1 MAAHMRRRLRRGAT
15 TTAVAAAAVAALA
28 ASQAPAATLADG
40 SVGSGDPQAAGEDT
54 ANGGTDGAA
63 TGNSPYYTDLPP
75 LVSPDKST
83 ASNVLPAAGSSEAG
97 IPASVLAA
105 YKQAERTV
113 ATTDPS
119 CRLPWQLLAA
129 IGKVES
135 GQARGGRVDANGTAS
150 PRILG
155 PALNGQGFALIK
167 DTDGGAYD
175 GDAVHDRAVGPMQ
188 FIPSTWASWG
198 QDANGDGRKDP
209 NNIYD
214 AALAAGRYLCANDR
228 DLALSADL
236 DRAVLS
242 YNRSTEYLRT
252 VRSWFSY
259 YQRGTHE
266 IPDGTGALPS
276 SPSTPSPSPRPGTGS
291 GTGSTPSPK
300 PSPAEPGGTP
310 SPAPSKP
317 GGKPS
322 PDPSKP
328 GGGGSTDPT
337 PKPPTPKPPTPKPTP
352 PSETLGSLENAGTG
366 PLRAT
371 AGQEFDERVSVLA
384 RNAAGAPLAKVPV
397 TFTVTGDTGTL
408 FAEGKKTVTVWT
420 GTDGTATAPK
430 LRAGE
435 KAGEFTVTA
444 VAGTGRARTLTY
456 AARVTARQADAI
468 ARTDEKALTAA
479 PGEKFADAVT
489 VKATYQDAAAAGVA
503 VTATMVKDRLG
514 AVENDKGPHFE
525 EDADGKPVR
534 TLTTLT
540 TDADGQL
547 RLPEIFADDHEG
559 TYLLR
564 LTTEGGASVVIELT
578 VEAPEEPAPGEPTEP
593 GETTEPTEPGETPT
607 PGETPSAEPTQTP
620 AATKP

>member
-1 MAAHMRRRLRRGAT
+1 MAAHMRRRLRKGAT

-40 SVGSGDPQAAGEDT
+40 SAGSGDPKAAGEDT
-54 ANGGTDGAA
+54 ASGETDGAA

-75 LVSPDKST
+75 LVTPDKPGSS
-83 ASNVLPAAGSSEAG
+83 SNLPAAGSAEAG

-228 DLALSADL
+228 DLALAADL
-236 DRAVLS
+236 DQAVLS

-252 VRSWFSY
+252 VRSWYSY

-266 IPDGTGALPS
+266 IPDGTGTLPS
-276 SPSTPSPSPRPGTGS
+276 TPSTPTPSPSPGTGS
-291 GTGSTPSPK
+291 GPSATPSPK
-300 PSPAEPGGTP
+300 PSPD
-310 SPAPSKP
+310 KP

-322 PDPSKP
+322 PGPSKP
-328 GGGGSTDPT
+328 GGGGSTS
-337 PKPPTPKPPTPKPTP
+337 PTPKPPTPKPTP
-352 PSETLGSLENAGTG
+352 PSATFGSLENAGTG

-384 RNAAGAPLAKVPV
+384 RNAVGAPLAKVPV
-397 TFTVTGDTGTL
+397 TFTVTGGTGTL
-408 FAEGKKTVTVWT
+408 FAGGKKTVTVRT
-420 GTDGTATAPK
+420 GADGTATAPK

-444 VAGTGRARTLTY
+444 VAGTGRPRTLTY
-456 AARVTARQADAI
+456 AATVTARQADAI
-468 ARTDEKALTAA
+468 ARTDEKALVAA

-489 VKATYQDAAAAGVA
+489 VKATYKDAAAAGVA

-514 AVENDKGPHFE
+514 VIDNDKGPYFK
-525 EDADGKPVR
+525 DADGKPVR

-547 RLPEIFADDHEG
+547 RLPEIFADDNEG

-578 VEAPEEPAPGEPTEP
+578 VKAPEETTPEEPAPDATE
-593 GETTEPTEPGETPT
+593 
-607 PGETPSAEPTQTP
+607 TP

>member
-1 MAAHMRRRLRRGAT
+1 MAAHIRRRLRKGAT

-40 SVGSGDPQAAGEDT
+40 PAGGGDPKAAGEDT
-54 ANGGTDGAA
+54 ASAEDDGAA

-75 LVSPDKST
+75 LVTPDKPG
-83 ASNVLPAAGSSEAG
+83 ASSNLPVTGSAEAG
-97 IPASVLAA
+97 IPASILAA
-105 YKQAERTV
+105 YKQAEQTV
-113 ATTDPS
+113 ATTDPT

-135 GQARGGRVDANGTAS
+135 GQARGGRVDTNGTTTS
-150 PRILG
+150 PILG

-175 GDAVHDRAVGPMQ
+175 SDAVHDRAVGPMQ

-228 DLALSADL
+228 DLAIAADL
-236 DRAVLS
+236 DKAVLS

-266 IPDGTGALPS
+266 IPDGTGRLPTA
-276 SPSTPSPSPRPGTGS
+276 PSTPSPSPNP
-291 GTGSTPSPK
+291 
-300 PSPAEPGGTP
+300 GTP
-310 SPAPSKP
+310 SPGTTPGPKPSPSKP
-317 GGKPS
+317 GGKPT
-322 PDPSKP
+322 PGPSKP
-328 GGGGSTDPT
+328 GDGSTSPK
-337 PKPPTPKPPTPKPTP
+337 PKPPTSKPTP
-352 PSETLGSLENAGTG
+352 AETFGSLENAGTG

-371 AGQEFDERVSVLA
+371 AGQAFDERVAVLA
-384 RNAAGAPLAKVPV
+384 RNALGAPLGKVSV
-397 TFTVTGDTGTL
+397 TFTVTGNTGTL
-408 FAEGKKTVTVWT
+408 FAGGKKTVTVRT
-420 GTDGTATAPK
+420 GADGTATAPE

-444 VAGTGRARTLTY
+444 VAGTGRPRTLTY
-456 AARVTARQADAI
+456 AATVTARQADTI
-468 ARTDEKALTAA
+468 VRTDEKALVAA

-489 VKATYQDAAAAGVA
+489 VKATYKDAAAAGVA
-503 VTATMVKDRLG
+503 VTATMVKDPLG
-514 AVENDKGPHFE
+514 LFDNDKGPYFK
-525 EDADGKPVR
+525 DAAGKPVR

-540 TDADGQL
+540 TDAEGML
-547 RLPEIFADDHEG
+547 RLPEIFADGTEG

-564 LTTEGGASVVIELT
+564 LTTESGASVVIELT
-578 VEAPEEPAPGEPTEP
+578 IQAPEETAPEGTTPE
-593 GETTEPTEPGETPT
+593 ETAPKETETP
-607 PGETPSAEPTQTP
+607 EA
-620 AATKP
+620 

>member
-1 MAAHMRRRLRRGAT
+1 MAAHIRRRLRKGAT

-28 ASQAPAATLADG
+28 ASQAPAVTLADAG
-40 SVGSGDPQAAGEDT
+40 GGDPKAAGEDT
-54 ANGGTDGAA
+54 ASAEDDGAA

-75 LVSPDKST
+75 LVTPDK
-83 ASNVLPAAGSSEAG
+83 PGSSSNLPVTGSAEAG
-97 IPASVLAA
+97 IPASILAA
-105 YKQAERTV
+105 YKQAEQTV
-113 ATTDPS
+113 ATTDPA

-135 GQARGGRVDANGTAS
+135 GQARGGRVDANGTTTS
-150 PRILG
+150 PILG

-175 GDAVHDRAVGPMQ
+175 SDAVHDRAVGPMQ

-228 DLALSADL
+228 DLAIAADL
-236 DRAVLS
+236 DKAVLS

-266 IPDGTGALPS
+266 IPDGTGRLPS
-276 SPSTPSPSPRPGTGS
+276 APSTPTPSPNPGTPS
-291 GTGSTPSPK
+291 PTPTPK
-300 PSPAEPGGTP
+300 PSPD
-310 SPAPSKP
+310 KP
-317 GGKPS
+317 GGKPT
-322 PDPSKP
+322 PGPSKP
-328 GGGGSTDPT
+328 GDGSTSPK
-337 PKPPTPKPPTPKPTP
+337 PKPPTSKPTP
-352 PSETLGSLENAGTG
+352 AETFGSLENAGTG

-371 AGQEFDERVSVLA
+371 AGQAFDERVTVLA
-384 RNAAGAPLAKVPV
+384 RNALGAPLGKVSV

-408 FAEGKKTVTVWT
+408 FAGGRKTVTLRT
-420 GTDGTATAPK
+420 GADGTVTAPE

-444 VAGTGRARTLTY
+444 VAGTGRPRTLTY
-456 AARVTARQADAI
+456 AATVTARQADAI
-468 ARTDEKALTAA
+468 ARTDEKALVAA

-489 VKATYQDAAAAGVA
+489 VKATYKDAAAAGVA
-503 VTATMVKDRLG
+503 VTATMVKDPLG
-514 AVENDKGPHFE
+514 LFDNDKGPYFK
-525 EDADGKPVR
+525 DAAGKPVR

-540 TDADGQL
+540 TDADGML
-547 RLPEIFADDHEG
+547 RLPEIFADGTEG
-559 TYLLR
+559 TFKLR

-578 VEAPEEPAPGEPTEP
+578 IQAPEETAPEGTTPE
-593 GETTEPTEPGETPT
+593 ETAPKETETP
-607 PGETPSAEPTQTP
+607 EA
-620 AATKP
+620 

>member
-1 MAAHMRRRLRRGAT
+1 MAAHIRRRLRKGAT

-40 SVGSGDPQAAGEDT
+40 PAGGGDPKAAGEDT
-54 ANGGTDGAA
+54 ASAADDGAA

-75 LVSPDKST
+75 LVTPDK
-83 ASNVLPAAGSSEAG
+83 PGSSSNLPVTGSAEAG
-97 IPASVLAA
+97 IPASILAA
-105 YKQAERTV
+105 YKQAEQTV

-135 GQARGGRVDANGTAS
+135 GQARGGRVDTNGTTIS
-150 PRILG
+150 PILG

-175 GDAVHDRAVGPMQ
+175 SDAVHDRAVGPMQ

-228 DLALSADL
+228 DLAIAADL
-236 DRAVLS
+236 DKAVLS
-242 YNRSTEYLRT
+242 YNRSNEYLRT

-266 IPDGTGALPS
+266 IPDGTGRLPTA
-276 SPSTPSPSPRPGTGS
+276 PSTPTPSPNPGTPSPGA
-291 GTGSTPSPK
+291 TPSPK
-300 PSPAEPGGTP
+300 PSPT
-310 SPAPSKP
+310 KP
-317 GGKPS
+317 GGKPT
-322 PDPSKP
+322 PGPSKP
-328 GGGGSTDPT
+328 GDGSTSPK
-337 PKPPTPKPPTPKPTP
+337 PKPPTSKPTP
-352 PSETLGSLENAGTG
+352 AETFGSLENAGTG

-371 AGQEFDERVSVLA
+371 AGQTFDERVAVLA
-384 RNAAGAPLAKVPV
+384 RNALGAPLGKVSV
-397 TFTVTGDTGTL
+397 TFTVTGNTGTL
-408 FAEGKKTVTVWT
+408 FAGGKKTVTVRT
-420 GTDGTATAPK
+420 GADGTATAPELK
-430 LRAGE
+430 AGE

-444 VAGTGRARTLTY
+444 VAGTGRPRTLTY
-456 AARVTARQADAI
+456 AATVTARQADTI
-468 ARTDEKALTAA
+468 ARTDEKALVAA

-489 VKATYQDAAAAGVA
+489 VKATYKDAAAAGVA
-503 VTATMVKDRLG
+503 VTATMVKDPLG
-514 AVENDKGPHFE
+514 LFDNDKGPYFK
-525 EDADGKPVR
+525 DAVGKPAR

-540 TDADGQL
+540 TDAEGVL
-547 RLPEIFADDHEG
+547 RLPEIFADGTEG

-578 VEAPEEPAPGEPTEP
+578 IQAPEETAPEGTTPA
-593 GETTEPTEPGETPT
+593 ETAPKKTETP
-607 PGETPSAEPTQTP
+607 EA
-620 AATKP
+620 

>member
-1 MAAHMRRRLRRGAT
+1 MAAHIRRRLRKGAT

-40 SVGSGDPQAAGEDT
+40 PAGGGDPKAAGEDT
-54 ANGGTDGAA
+54 ASTEDDGAA

-75 LVSPDKST
+75 LVTPDK
-83 ASNVLPAAGSSEAG
+83 PGSSSNLPVTGSAEAG
-97 IPASVLAA
+97 IPASILAA
-105 YKQAERTV
+105 YKQAEQTV
-113 ATTDPS
+113 ATTDPA

-135 GQARGGRVDANGTAS
+135 GQARGGRVDTNGTTTS
-150 PRILG
+150 PILG

-175 GDAVHDRAVGPMQ
+175 SDAVHDRAVGPMQ

-228 DLALSADL
+228 DLAIAADL
-236 DRAVLS
+236 DKAVLS

-266 IPDGTGALPS
+266 IPDGTGRLPTA
-276 SPSTPSPSPRPGTGS
+276 PSTPSPSP
-291 GTGSTPSPK
+291 TP
-300 PSPAEPGGTP
+300 GTP
-310 SPAPSKP
+310 SPGTTPAPKPFPSPPGGKPTPGPSKP
-317 GGKPS
+317 G
-322 PDPSKP
+322 D
-328 GGGGSTDPT
+328 GSTSPK
-337 PKPPTPKPPTPKPTP
+337 PKPPTSKPTP
-352 PSETLGSLENAGTG
+352 AETFGSLENAGTG

-371 AGQEFDERVSVLA
+371 AGQAFDERVAVLA
-384 RNAAGAPLAKVPV
+384 RNALGAPLGKVSV
-397 TFTVTGDTGTL
+397 TFTVTGNTGTL
-408 FAEGKKTVTVWT
+408 FAGGKKTVTVRT
-420 GTDGTATAPK
+420 GADGTAIAPE

-444 VAGTGRARTLTY
+444 VAGTGRPRTLTY
-456 AARVTARQADAI
+456 AATVTARQADTI
-468 ARTDEKALTAA
+468 ARTDEKALVAA
-479 PGEKFADAVT
+479 PGGKFADAVT
-489 VKATYQDAAAAGVA
+489 VKATYKDAAAAGVA
-503 VTATMVKDRLG
+503 VTATMVKDPLG
-514 AVENDKGPHFE
+514 LFDNDKGPYFK
-525 EDADGKPVR
+525 DAAGKPVR

-540 TDADGQL
+540 TDAEGKL
-547 RLPEIFADDHEG
+547 RLPEIFADGTEG

-578 VEAPEEPAPGEPTEP
+578 VQAPEETAPEGTTPE
-593 GETTEPTEPGETPT
+593 ETAPKETETP
-607 PGETPSAEPTQTP
+607 EA
-620 AATKP
+620 

>member
-1 MAAHMRRRLRRGAT
+1 MAAHIRRRLRKGAT

-40 SVGSGDPQAAGEDT
+40 SAGSGDPKAAGEDT
-54 ANGGTDGAA
+54 ASGETDGAA

-75 LVSPDKST
+75 LVTPDKPGSS
-83 ASNVLPAAGSSEAG
+83 SNLPAAGSAEAG

-228 DLALSADL
+228 DLALAADL
-236 DRAVLS
+236 DQAVLS

-252 VRSWFSY
+252 VRSWYSY

-266 IPDGTGALPS
+266 IPDGTGTLPS
-276 SPSTPSPSPRPGTGS
+276 IPSTPSPSPSPGTGS
-291 GTGSTPSPK
+291 GPSAAPSPK
-300 PSPAEPGGTP
+300 PSPD
-310 SPAPSKP
+310 KP

-322 PDPSKP
+322 PGPSKP
-328 GGGGSTDPT
+328 GGGGSTS
-337 PKPPTPKPPTPKPTP
+337 PTPKPPTPKPTP
-352 PSETLGSLENAGTG
+352 PSATFGSLENAGTG

-384 RNAAGAPLAKVPV
+384 RNAVGAPLAKVPV
-397 TFTVTGDTGTL
+397 TFTVTGGTGTL
-408 FAEGKKTVTVWT
+408 FAGGKKTVTVRT
-420 GTDGTATAPK
+420 GADGTATAPK
-430 LRAGE
+430 LQAGE

-444 VAGTGRARTLTY
+444 VAGTGRPRTLTY
-456 AARVTARQADAI
+456 AATVTARQADAI
-468 ARTDEKALTAA
+468 ARTDEKALVAA

-489 VKATYQDAAAAGVA
+489 VKATYKDASAAGVA

-514 AVENDKGPHFE
+514 VIDNDKGPYFK
-525 EDADGKPVR
+525 DADGKPVR

-540 TDADGQL
+540 TDAGGQL
-547 RLPEIFADDHEG
+547 RLPEIFADDNEG

-578 VEAPEEPAPGEPTEP
+578 VKAPEETTPEEPAPDATE
-593 GETTEPTEPGETPT
+593 
-607 PGETPSAEPTQTP
+607 TP

>member
-1 MAAHMRRRLRRGAT
+1 MAAHIRRRLRKGAT

-40 SVGSGDPQAAGEDT
+40 PAGGGDPKAAGEDT
-54 ANGGTDGAA
+54 ASAEDDGAA

-75 LVSPDKST
+75 LVTPNKPGA
-83 ASNVLPAAGSSEAG
+83 ASNLPATGSAEAG
-97 IPASVLAA
+97 IPASILAA

-228 DLALSADL
+228 DLAIAADL
-236 DRAVLS
+236 DKAVLS
-242 YNRSTEYLRT
+242 YNRSNEYLRT

-266 IPDGTGALPS
+266 IPDGTGTLPTT
-276 SPSTPSPSPRPGTGS
+276 PSTPSPNPGPSTNPGP
-291 GTGSTPSPK
+291 GATPSPK
-300 PSPAEPGGTP
+300 PSPD
-310 SPAPSKP
+310 KP

-322 PDPSKP
+322 PGPSKP
-328 GGGGSTDPT
+328 GDGSTGPT
-337 PKPPTPKPPTPKPTP
+337 PKPPKPPTSKPTP
-352 PSETLGSLENAGTG
+352 AETFGSLENAGTG

-371 AGQEFDERVSVLA
+371 AGQAFDERVAVLA
-384 RNAAGAPLAKVPV
+384 RNALGAPLGKVPV
-397 TFTVTGDTGTL
+397 TFTVTGKTGTL
-408 FAEGKKTVTVWT
+408 FAGGKKTVTVRT
-420 GTDGTATAPK
+420 GADGTATAPELK
-430 LRAGE
+430 AGE
-435 KAGEFTVTA
+435 QAGEFTVTA
-444 VAGTGRARTLTY
+444 VAGTGRPRTLTY
-456 AARVTARQADAI
+456 AATVTARQADAI
-468 ARTDEKALTAA
+468 ARTDEKALVAA

-489 VKATYQDAAAAGVA
+489 VKATYKDAAAAGVA
-503 VTATMVKDRLG
+503 VTATMVKDPLG
-514 AVENDKGPHFE
+514 LFDNDKGPYFK
-525 EDADGKPVR
+525 DAAGKPVR

-540 TDADGQL
+540 TDARGVL
-547 RLPEIFADDHEG
+547 RLPEIFADGTEG
-559 TYLLR
+559 TFKLR
-564 LTTEGGASVVIELT
+564 LTTEGGASVVVELT
-578 VEAPEEPAPGEPTEP
+578 IQAPEETAPEETAPEETAPEGTAPEGTAPE
-593 GETTEPTEPGETPT
+593 ETTPKETETP
-607 PGETPSAEPTQTP
+607 EA
-620 AATKP
+620 

>member
-1 MAAHMRRRLRRGAT
+1 MAAHIRRRLRKGAT

-40 SVGSGDPQAAGEDT
+40 PAGGGDPKAAGEDT
-54 ANGGTDGAA
+54 ASTENDGAA

-75 LVSPDKST
+75 LVTPDK
-83 ASNVLPAAGSSEAG
+83 PGSSSNLPVTGSAEAG
-97 IPASVLAA
+97 IPASILAA
-105 YKQAERTV
+105 YKQAEQTV
-113 ATTDPS
+113 ATTDPA

-135 GQARGGRVDANGTAS
+135 GQARGGRVDTNGTTTS
-150 PRILG
+150 PILG

-175 GDAVHDRAVGPMQ
+175 SDAVHDRAVGPMQ

-228 DLALSADL
+228 DLAIAADL
-236 DRAVLS
+236 DKAVLS

-266 IPDGTGALPS
+266 IPDGTGRLPTA
-276 SPSTPSPSPRPGTGS
+276 PSTPSPSPNPGTPS
-291 GTGSTPSPK
+291 PGTTPAPK
-300 PSPAEPGGTP
+300 PSPSPPGGKPTP
-310 SPAPSKP
+310 GPSKP
-317 GGKPS
+317 G
-322 PDPSKP
+322 D
-328 GGGGSTDPT
+328 GSTSPK
-337 PKPPTPKPPTPKPTP
+337 PKPPTSKPTP
-352 PSETLGSLENAGTG
+352 AETFGSLENAGTG

-371 AGQEFDERVSVLA
+371 AGQAFDERVAVLA
-384 RNAAGAPLAKVPV
+384 RNALGAPLGKVSV
-397 TFTVTGDTGTL
+397 TFTVTGNTGTL
-408 FAEGKKTVTVWT
+408 FAGGKKTVTVRT
-420 GTDGTATAPK
+420 GADGTATAPE

-444 VAGTGRARTLTY
+444 VAGTGRPRTLTY
-456 AARVTARQADAI
+456 AATVTARQADTI
-468 ARTDEKALTAA
+468 ARTDEKALVAA
-479 PGEKFADAVT
+479 PGGKFADAVT
-489 VKATYQDAAAAGVA
+489 VKATYKDAAAAGVA
-503 VTATMVKDRLG
+503 VTATMVKDPLG
-514 AVENDKGPHFE
+514 LFDNDKGPYFK
-525 EDADGKPVR
+525 DAAGKPVR

-540 TDADGQL
+540 TDAEGKL
-547 RLPEIFADDHEG
+547 RLPEIFADGTEG

-578 VEAPEEPAPGEPTEP
+578 VQAPEETAPEGTTPEETAPKETE
-593 GETTEPTEPGETPT
+593 
-607 PGETPSAEPTQTP
+607 TP
-620 AATKP
+620 AA

>member
-1 MAAHMRRRLRRGAT
+1 MAAHIRRRLRKGAT

-40 SVGSGDPQAAGEDT
+40 SAGSGDPKAAGEDT
-54 ANGGTDGAA
+54 ASGETDGAA

-75 LVSPDKST
+75 LVTPDKPGSS
-83 ASNVLPAAGSSEAG
+83 SNLPAAGSAEAG
-97 IPASVLAA
+97 IPASILAA

-228 DLALSADL
+228 DLALAADL
-236 DRAVLS
+236 DKAVLS

-266 IPDGTGALPS
+266 IPDGTGTL
-276 SPSTPSPSPRPGTGS
+276 PSTPSTPTPSPRPGTGS
-291 GTGSTPSPK
+291 GPSATPSPK
-300 PSPAEPGGTP
+300 PSPD
-310 SPAPSKP
+310 KP

-322 PDPSKP
+322 PGPSKP
-328 GGGGSTDPT
+328 GGGGSTS
-337 PKPPTPKPPTPKPTP
+337 PTPKPPTPKPTP
-352 PSETLGSLENAGTG
+352 PSATFGSLENAGTG

-384 RNAAGAPLAKVPV
+384 RNAVGAPLAKVPV

-408 FAEGKKTVTVWT
+408 FAGGKKTVTVRT

-430 LRAGE
+430 LQAGE

-444 VAGTGRARTLTY
+444 VAGTGRPRTLTY
-456 AARVTARQADAI
+456 AATVTARQADAI
-468 ARTDEKALTAA
+468 ARTEEKALVAA

-489 VKATYQDAAAAGVA
+489 VKATYKDAAAAGVA

-514 AVENDKGPHFE
+514 VIDNDKGPYFK
-525 EDADGKPVR
+525 DADGKPVR

-547 RLPEIFADDHEG
+547 RLPEIFADDNEG

-578 VEAPEEPAPGEPTEP
+578 VEAPQETTPDEPAPDATE
-593 GETTEPTEPGETPT
+593 
-607 PGETPSAEPTQTP
+607 TP

>member
-1 MAAHMRRRLRRGAT
+1 MAAHIRRRLRKGAT

-40 SVGSGDPQAAGEDT
+40 PAGGGDPKAAGEDT
-54 ANGGTDGAA
+54 ASTENDGAA

-75 LVSPDKST
+75 LVTPDK
-83 ASNVLPAAGSSEAG
+83 PGSSSNLPVTGSAEAG
-97 IPASVLAA
+97 IPASILAA
-105 YKQAERTV
+105 YKQAEQTV
-113 ATTDPS
+113 ATTDPA

-135 GQARGGRVDANGTAS
+135 GQARGGRVDTNGTTTS
-150 PRILG
+150 PILG

-228 DLALSADL
+228 DLAIAADL
-236 DRAVLS
+236 DKAVLS

-266 IPDGTGALPS
+266 IPDGTGRLPTA
-276 SPSTPSPSPRPGTGS
+276 PSTPSPSPNPGTPS
-291 GTGSTPSPK
+291 PGTTPAPK
-300 PSPAEPGGTP
+300 PSPSPPGGKPTP
-310 SPAPSKP
+310 GPSKP
-317 GGKPS
+317 G
-322 PDPSKP
+322 D
-328 GGGGSTDPT
+328 GSTSPK
-337 PKPPTPKPPTPKPTP
+337 PKPPTSKPTP
-352 PSETLGSLENAGTG
+352 AETFGSLENAGTG

-371 AGQEFDERVSVLA
+371 AGQAFDERVAVLA
-384 RNAAGAPLAKVPV
+384 RNALGAPLGKVSV
-397 TFTVTGDTGTL
+397 TFTVTGNTGTL
-408 FAEGKKTVTVWT
+408 FAGGKKTVTVRT
-420 GTDGTATAPK
+420 GADGTATAPE

-444 VAGTGRARTLTY
+444 VAGTGRPRTLTY
-456 AARVTARQADAI
+456 AATVTARQADTI
-468 ARTDEKALTAA
+468 ARTDEKALVAA
-479 PGEKFADAVT
+479 PGGKFADAVT
-489 VKATYQDAAAAGVA
+489 VKATYKDAAAAGVA
-503 VTATMVKDRLG
+503 VTATMVKDPLG
-514 AVENDKGPHFE
+514 LFDNDKGPYFK
-525 EDADGKPVR
+525 DAAGKPVR

-540 TDADGQL
+540 TDSEGML
-547 RLPEIFADDHEG
+547 RLPEIFADGTEG
-559 TYLLR
+559 TYRLR

-578 VEAPEEPAPGEPTEP
+578 VQAPEETAPEGTTPE
-593 GETTEPTEPGETPT
+593 ETAPKETETP
-607 PGETPSAEPTQTP
+607 EA
-620 AATKP
+620 

>member
-1 MAAHMRRRLRRGAT
+1 MAAHIGRRLRKGAT

-28 ASQAPAATLADG
+28 ASQAPAAEGA
-40 SVGSGDPQAAGEDT
+40 VGGGDPQAAGEDT
-54 ANGGTDGAA
+54 ASAGNDGAA

-75 LVSPDKST
+75 LVTPGKPGSS
-83 ASNVLPAAGSSEAG
+83 SGLPAAGSAEAG
-97 IPASVLAA
+97 IPATILAA
-105 YKQAERTV
+105 YKQAEQTV
-113 ATTDPS
+113 ATTDPA

-135 GQARGGRVDANGTAS
+135 GQARGGRVDANGTAT

-228 DLALSADL
+228 DLAVGAEL
-236 DRAVLS
+236 DQAVLS
-242 YNRSTEYLRT
+242 YNRSREYLNT

-266 IPDGTGALPS
+266 VPDGTGTLPTA
-276 SPSTPSPSPRPGTGS
+276 PSTPLPAPGPRPGADS
-291 GTGSTPSPK
+291 RPSETPSPK
-300 PSPAEPGGTP
+300 PSPSKPGGKP

-317 GGKPS
+317 GGGDSSS
-322 PDPSKP
+322 PA
-328 GGGGSTDPT
+328 
-337 PKPPTPKPPTPKPTP
+337 PKPPAPKPTP
-352 PSETLGSLENAGTG
+352 PAETFGSLENAGTG

-371 AGQEFDERVSVLA
+371 AGQTFDERVSVRA
-384 RNAAGAPLAKVPV
+384 RNALGAPLAKVPV

-408 FAEGKKTVTVWT
+408 FAGGRKTVTVRT
-420 GTDGTATAPK
+420 GADGTATAPQ
-430 LRAGE
+430 LHAGE

-444 VAGTGRARTLTY
+444 VAGTGRPRTLAY
-456 AARVTARQADAI
+456 AATVTARQADAV
-468 ARTDEKALTAA
+468 ARTDDKALVAA
-479 PGEKFADAVT
+479 PGEKFADPVT
-489 VKATYQDAAAAGVA
+489 VKATYKDAAAAGVA
-503 VTATMVKDRLG
+503 VTATMVEDRAG
-514 AVENDKGPHFE
+514 AVANDKGPYFK
-525 EDADGKPVR
+525 DAAGKPVR
-534 TLTTLT
+534 TLTGLT
-540 TDADGQL
+540 TDAEGKL
-547 RLPEIFADDHEG
+547 RLPEIHADGEEG

-564 LTTEGGASVVIELT
+564 LTTEGGASLVIELT
-578 VEAPEEPAPGEPTEP
+578 VEAPREPVPEEPAPA
-593 GETTEPTEPGETPT
+593 ETQAPPA
-607 PGETPSAEPTQTP
+607 AEPSE
-620 AATKP
+620 AAKP

>member
-1 MAAHMRRRLRRGAT
+1 MAAHMRRRLRKGAT
-15 TTAVAAAAVAALA
+15 TTAVAAAAVAALT

-40 SVGSGDPQAAGEDT
+40 SAGSGDPTAAGEDT
-54 ANGGTDGAA
+54 ASGETDGAA

-75 LVSPDKST
+75 LVTPDRPGS
-83 ASNVLPAAGSSEAG
+83 SSGLPAAGGAEAG

-135 GQARGGRVDANGTAS
+135 GQARGGRVDAQGTAS

-228 DLALSADL
+228 DLALAADL
-236 DRAVLS
+236 DQAVLS

-266 IPDGTGALPS
+266 IPDGTGTLPS
-276 SPSTPSPSPRPGTGS
+276 TPSTPTPSPSPRPGTGS
-291 GTGSTPSPK
+291 GTGPSATPTPK
-300 PSPAEPGGTP
+300 PS
-310 SPAPSKP
+310 PSKP

-322 PDPSKP
+322 PDPTKP
-328 GGGGSTDPT
+328 GGGGSTSPT
-337 PKPPTPKPPTPKPTP
+337 PKPPTPTPTP
-352 PSETLGSLENAGTG
+352 PSETFGSLENAGTG

-408 FAEGKKTVTVWT
+408 FAGGTKTVTVRT
-420 GTDGTATAPK
+420 GADGTATAPK
-430 LRAGE
+430 LQAGE

-444 VAGTGRARTLTY
+444 VAGTGRLRTLTY
-456 AARVTARQADAI
+456 AATVTARQADAI
-468 ARTDEKALTAA
+468 ARTDEKALVAA

-489 VKATYQDAAAAGVA
+489 VKATYKDAAAAGVA

-514 AVENDKGPHFE
+514 AIDNDKGPYFK
-525 EDADGKPVR
+525 DADGEPVR
-534 TLTTLT
+534 TLTGLT
-540 TDADGQL
+540 TDAEGQL
-547 RLPEIFADDHEG
+547 RLPEIFADDNEG

-564 LTTEGGASVVIELT
+564 LTTEGGASIVVELT
-578 VEAPEEPAPGEPTEP
+578 VEAPEETAPEEPAETPDATETPAPEAPDATE
-593 GETTEPTEPGETPT
+593 
-607 PGETPSAEPTQTP
+607 TP

>member
-1 MAAHMRRRLRRGAT
+1 MAAHIRRRLRKGAT

-40 SVGSGDPQAAGEDT
+40 SAGSGDPKAAGEDT
-54 ANGGTDGAA
+54 ASADNDGAA

-75 LVSPDKST
+75 LVTPDKPGSS
-83 ASNVLPAAGSSEAG
+83 SNLPATGSAEAG
-97 IPASVLAA
+97 IPASILAA

-113 ATTDPS
+113 ATTDPN

-135 GQARGGRVDANGTAS
+135 GQARGGRVDANGTTTS
-150 PRILG
+150 PILG

-228 DLALSADL
+228 DLAIAADL
-236 DRAVLS
+236 DKAVLS

-266 IPDGTGALPS
+266 IPDGTGTLPTT
-276 SPSTPSPSPRPGTGS
+276 PSTPSPNPRPSTGPS
-291 GTGSTPSPK
+291 ATPSPK
-300 PSPAEPGGTP
+300 PSPG
-310 SPAPSKP
+310 KP

-322 PDPSKP
+322 PGPSKP
-328 GGGGSTDPT
+328 GGGSTSPT
-337 PKPPTPKPPTPKPTP
+337 PKPPTPTPTP
-352 PSETLGSLENAGTG
+352 PAETFGSLENAGTG

-371 AGQEFDERVSVLA
+371 AGQEFDERVSVRA
-384 RNAAGAPLAKVPV
+384 RNALGAPLAKVPV
-397 TFTVTGDTGTL
+397 TFTVTGNTGTL
-408 FAEGKKTVTVWT
+408 FTGGKKTVKVTT
-420 GTDGTATAPK
+420 GADGTATAPA
-430 LRAGE
+430 LQAGE

-444 VAGTGRARTLTY
+444 VAGVGRPRTLTY
-456 AARVTARQADAI
+456 AATVTARQADAI
-468 ARTDEKALTAA
+468 ARTDEKELLAA
-479 PGEKFADAVT
+479 PGEKFGHAVT
-489 VKATYQDAAAAGVA
+489 VKATYKDAVAAGVA
-503 VTATMVKDRLG
+503 VTATMVKDPLG
-514 AVENDKGPHFE
+514 LIDNDKGPYFK
-525 EDADGKPVR
+525 DADGKPVR
-534 TLTTLT
+534 TLATLM
-540 TDADGQL
+540 TDADGVL
-547 RLPEIFADDHEG
+547 RLPEIFADDTEG
-559 TYLLR
+559 TFKLR

-578 VEAPEEPAPGEPTEP
+578 VQAPEETAPEETDPQEPVP
-593 GETTEPTEPGETPT
+593 GKTETP
-607 PGETPSAEPTQTP
+607 EA
-620 AATKP
+620 

>member
-1 MAAHMRRRLRRGAT
+1 MAAHIRRRLRKGAT

-40 SVGSGDPQAAGEDT
+40 SAGSGDPKAAGEDT
-54 ANGGTDGAA
+54 ASGETDGAA

-75 LVSPDKST
+75 LVTPDKPGSS
-83 ASNVLPAAGSSEAG
+83 SNLPAAGRAEAG
-97 IPASVLAA
+97 IPASILAA

-228 DLALSADL
+228 DLALAADL
-236 DRAVLS
+236 DQAVLS

-266 IPDGTGALPS
+266 IPDGTGTL
-276 SPSTPSPSPRPGTGS
+276 PSTPSTPTPSPRPGAGS
-291 GTGSTPSPK
+291 GSSATPSPN
-300 PSPAEPGGTP
+300 PS
-310 SPAPSKP
+310 PSKP
-317 GGKPS
+317 GKPS
-322 PDPSKP
+322 PGPSKP
-328 GGGGSTDPT
+328 GGGGSTS
-337 PKPPTPKPPTPKPTP
+337 PTPKPPTPKPTP
-352 PSETLGSLENAGTG
+352 PSETFGSLENAGTG

-384 RNAAGAPLAKVPV
+384 RNAVGAPLAKVPV
-397 TFTVTGDTGTL
+397 TFTVTGGTGTL
-408 FAEGKKTVTVWT
+408 FAGGRKTVTVRT

-430 LRAGE
+430 LQAGE

-444 VAGTGRARTLTY
+444 VAGTGRPRTLTY
-456 AARVTARQADAI
+456 AATVTARQADAI
-468 ARTDEKALTAA
+468 ARTDEKALVAA

-489 VKATYQDAAAAGVA
+489 VKATYKDAAAAGVA
-503 VTATMVKDRLG
+503 VTATMVKDPLG
-514 AVENDKGPHFE
+514 VIDNDKGPYFK
-525 EDADGKPVR
+525 DAKGKPVR

-547 RLPEIFADDHEG
+547 RLPEIFADDNEG

-564 LTTEGGASVVIELT
+564 LTTEGGASVVIKLT
-578 VEAPEEPAPGEPTEP
+578 VEAPEETAPEETAPEETAPEETAPDATE
-593 GETTEPTEPGETPT
+593 
-607 PGETPSAEPTQTP
+607 TP

>member
-1 MAAHMRRRLRRGAT
+1 MAAHIRRRLRKGAT

-28 ASQAPAATLADG
+28 ASQAPAATLAEG
-40 SVGSGDPQAAGEDT
+40 PAGGGDPKAAGEDT
-54 ANGGTDGAA
+54 ASTGDDGAA

-75 LVSPDKST
+75 LVTPNKPG
-83 ASNVLPAAGSSEAG
+83 ASSNLPVTGSAEAG
-97 IPASVLAA
+97 IPASILAA
-105 YKQAERTV
+105 YKQAEQTV
-113 ATTDPS
+113 RTTDPT

-150 PRILG
+150 PPILG

-175 GDAVHDRAVGPMQ
+175 SDAVHDRAVGPMQ

-228 DLALSADL
+228 DLAIAADL
-236 DRAVLS
+236 DKAVLS

-266 IPDGTGALPS
+266 IPDGTGTLPTT
-276 SPSTPSPSPRPGTGS
+276 PSIPSGPTPSPNPGTPS
-291 GTGSTPSPK
+291 PGTSPSPK
-300 PSPAEPGGTP
+300 PSPD
-310 SPAPSKP
+310 KP
-317 GGKPS
+317 GGKPT
-322 PDPSKP
+322 PGPSKP
-328 GGGGSTDPT
+328 GDGSTSPT
-337 PKPPTPKPPTPKPTP
+337 PKPPKPPTSKPTP
-352 PSETLGSLENAGTG
+352 AETFGSLENAGTG

-371 AGQEFDERVSVLA
+371 AGQAFDERVAVLA
-384 RNAAGAPLAKVPV
+384 RNALGAPLGKVSV
-397 TFTVTGDTGTL
+397 TFTVTGNTGTL
-408 FAEGKKTVTVWT
+408 FAAGKKTVTVRT
-420 GTDGTATAPK
+420 GADGTATAPE

-444 VAGTGRARTLTY
+444 VAGTGRPRTLTY
-456 AARVTARQADAI
+456 AATVTARQADTI
-468 ARTDEKALTAA
+468 ARTDEKALVAA

-489 VKATYQDAAAAGVA
+489 VKATYKDAAAAGVA
-503 VTATMVKDRLG
+503 VTATMVKDPLG
-514 AVENDKGPHFE
+514 LFDNDKGPYFK
-525 EDADGKPVR
+525 DAAGKPVR

-540 TDADGQL
+540 TDAEGML
-547 RLPEIFADDHEG
+547 RLPEIFADGTEG

-564 LTTEGGASVVIELT
+564 LTTEGGASVVVELT
-578 VEAPEEPAPGEPTEP
+578 VQAPEETAPEGTAPE
-593 GETTEPTEPGETPT
+593 ETAPKETETP
-607 PGETPSAEPTQTP
+607 EA
-620 AATKP
+620 

>member
-1 MAAHMRRRLRRGAT
+1 MAAHIRRRLRKGAT

-40 SVGSGDPQAAGEDT
+40 PAGGGDPKAAGEDT
-54 ANGGTDGAA
+54 ASAEDDGAA

-75 LVSPDKST
+75 LVTPNKPG
-83 ASNVLPAAGSSEAG
+83 ASSNLPVTGSAEAG

-105 YKQAERTV
+105 YKQAEQTV
-113 ATTDPS
+113 RTTDPT

-150 PRILG
+150 PPILG

-175 GDAVHDRAVGPMQ
+175 SDAVHDRAVGPMQ

-228 DLALSADL
+228 DLAIAADL
-236 DRAVLS
+236 DKAVLS
-242 YNRSTEYLRT
+242 YNRSNEYLRT

-266 IPDGTGALPS
+266 IPDGTGTLPTT
-276 SPSTPSPSPRPGTGS
+276 PSTPSGSTPSPNPGTPGP
-291 GTGSTPSPK
+291 GATPSPK
-300 PSPAEPGGTP
+300 PSPA
-310 SPAPSKP
+310 KP
-317 GGKPS
+317 GGKPT
-322 PDPSKP
+322 PGPSKP
-328 GGGGSTDPT
+328 GDGSTSPK
-337 PKPPTPKPPTPKPTP
+337 PKPPTSKPTP
-352 PSETLGSLENAGTG
+352 AETLGSLENAGTG

-371 AGQEFDERVSVLA
+371 AGQTFDERVAVLA
-384 RNAAGAPLAKVPV
+384 RNALGAPLGKVSV
-397 TFTVTGDTGTL
+397 TFTVTGNTGTL
-408 FAEGKKTVTVWT
+408 FAGGKKTVTVRT
-420 GTDGTATAPK
+420 GADGTATAPE

-444 VAGTGRARTLTY
+444 VAGTGRPRTLTY
-456 AARVTARQADAI
+456 AATVTARQADTI
-468 ARTDEKALTAA
+468 ARAGEKALVAA
-479 PGEKFADAVT
+479 PGGKFADAVT
-489 VKATYQDAAAAGVA
+489 VKATYKDAAAAGVA
-503 VTATMVKDRLG
+503 VTATMVKDPLG
-514 AVENDKGPHFE
+514 LFDNDKGPYFK
-525 EDADGKPVR
+525 DAAGKPVR

-540 TDADGQL
+540 TDDEGML
-547 RLPEIFADDHEG
+547 RLPEIFADGTEG

-578 VEAPEEPAPGEPTEP
+578 IKAPEETAPE
-593 GETTEPTEPGETPT
+593 ETTPEETAPKETETP
-607 PGETPSAEPTQTP
+607 EA
-620 AATKP
+620 

>member
-1 MAAHMRRRLRRGAT
+1 MAAHIRGRLRRGAT

-28 ASQAPAATLADG
+28 ASQAPAATLAEG
-40 SVGSGDPQAAGEDT
+40 SAGSGDPKAAGEDT
-54 ANGGTDGAA
+54 ASAGDDGAA

-75 LVSPDKST
+75 LVTPDKPGS
-83 ASNVLPAAGSSEAG
+83 SSDLPATGSAEGG
-97 IPASVLAA
+97 IPASILAA

-113 ATTDPS
+113 ATTDPN

-135 GQARGGRVDANGTAS
+135 GQARGGRVNADGTTTS
-150 PRILG
+150 PILG

-209 NNIYD
+209 NNIFD

-228 DLALSADL
+228 DLAIAADL
-236 DRAVLS
+236 DSAVLS

-266 IPDGTGALPS
+266 IPDGTGTLPTS
-276 SPSTPSPSPRPGTGS
+276 PSTPSPSTPSPSPRPGTGPS
-291 GTGSTPSPK
+291 GTPSPK
-300 PSPAEPGGTP
+300 PSPD
-310 SPAPSKP
+310 KP

-322 PDPSKP
+322 PGPSKP
-328 GGGGSTDPT
+328 GGDGSTS
-337 PKPPTPKPPTPKPTP
+337 PKPKPPTPKPTP
-352 PSETLGSLENAGTG
+352 PSETFGSLENAGTG

-371 AGQEFDERVSVLA
+371 AGQAFDERVSVRA
-384 RNAAGAPLAKVPV
+384 RNALGAPLAKVPV
-397 TFTVTGDTGTL
+397 TFTVTGNTGTL
-408 FAEGKKTVTVWT
+408 FTGGKKTVKVTT
-420 GTDGTATAPK
+420 GADGTATAPA
-430 LRAGE
+430 LQAGE

-444 VAGTGRARTLTY
+444 VAGIGRPRTLTY
-456 AARVTARQADAI
+456 AATVTARQADAI
-468 ARTDEKALTAA
+468 VRTDEKALVAA

-489 VKATYQDAAAAGVA
+489 VKATYKDAAAAGVA
-503 VTATMVKDRLG
+503 VTATMVKDPLG
-514 AVENDKGPHFE
+514 LIDNDKGPYFK
-525 EDADGKPVR
+525 DADNKPVR
-534 TLTTLT
+534 TLTTLK
-540 TDADGQL
+540 TDADGVL
-547 RLPEIFADDHEG
+547 RLPEIFADDTEG
-559 TYLLR
+559 TFKLR

-578 VEAPEEPAPGEPTEP
+578 IQAPEETGPEETAPEETAPEETAPEETAPEEPAPGKT
-593 GETTEPTEPGETPT
+593 ETP
-607 PGETPSAEPTQTP
+607 GA
-620 AATKP
+620 

>member
-1 MAAHMRRRLRRGAT
+1 MAAHIRRRLRKGAT

-40 SVGSGDPQAAGEDT
+40 PAGGGDPKAAGEDT
-54 ANGGTDGAA
+54 ASTEDDGAA

-75 LVSPDKST
+75 LVTPDK
-83 ASNVLPAAGSSEAG
+83 PGSSSNLPVTGSAEAG
-97 IPASVLAA
+97 IPASILAA
-105 YKQAERTV
+105 YKQAEQTV
-113 ATTDPS
+113 ATTDPA

-135 GQARGGRVDANGTAS
+135 GQARGGRVDTNGTTTS
-150 PRILG
+150 PILG

-175 GDAVHDRAVGPMQ
+175 SDAVHDRAVGPMQ

-228 DLALSADL
+228 DLAIAADL
-236 DRAVLS
+236 DKAVLS

-266 IPDGTGALPS
+266 IPDGTGRLPTA
-276 SPSTPSPSPRPGTGS
+276 PSTPSPSPNPGTPS
-291 GTGSTPSPK
+291 PGTTPGPK
-300 PSPAEPGGTP
+300 PSPSPPGGKPTP
-310 SPAPSKP
+310 GPSKP
-317 GGKPS
+317 G
-322 PDPSKP
+322 D
-328 GGGGSTDPT
+328 GSTSPK
-337 PKPPTPKPPTPKPTP
+337 PKPPTSKPTP
-352 PSETLGSLENAGTG
+352 AETFGSLENAGTG

-371 AGQEFDERVSVLA
+371 AGQAFDERVAVLA
-384 RNAAGAPLAKVPV
+384 RNALGAPLGRVSV
-397 TFTVTGDTGTL
+397 TFTVTGNTGTL
-408 FAEGKKTVTVWT
+408 FAGGKKTVTVRT
-420 GTDGTATAPK
+420 GADGTATAPE

-444 VAGTGRARTLTY
+444 VAGTGRPRTLTY
-456 AARVTARQADAI
+456 AATVTARQADTI
-468 ARTDEKALTAA
+468 ARTDEKALVAA
-479 PGEKFADAVT
+479 PGGKFADAVT
-489 VKATYQDAAAAGVA
+489 VKATYKDAAAAGVA
-503 VTATMVKDRLG
+503 VTATMVKDPLG
-514 AVENDKGPHFE
+514 LFDNDKGPYFK
-525 EDADGKPVR
+525 DAAGKPVR

-540 TDADGQL
+540 TDAEGKL
-547 RLPEIFADDHEG
+547 RLPEIFADGTEG

-578 VEAPEEPAPGEPTEP
+578 VQAPEETAPEGTTPEETAPKETE
-593 GETTEPTEPGETPT
+593 
-607 PGETPSAEPTQTP
+607 TP
-620 AATKP
+620 AA

>member
-1 MAAHMRRRLRRGAT
+1 MAAHIRRRLRKGAT

-40 SVGSGDPQAAGEDT
+40 SAGSGDPKAAGKDT
-54 ANGGTDGAA
+54 ASADNDGAA

-75 LVSPDKST
+75 LVTPDKPGSS
-83 ASNVLPAAGSSEAG
+83 SNLPATGSAEAG
-97 IPASVLAA
+97 IPASILAA

-113 ATTDPS
+113 ATTDPN

-135 GQARGGRVDANGTAS
+135 GQARGGRVNADGTTTS
-150 PRILG
+150 PILG

-228 DLALSADL
+228 DLAIAADL

-266 IPDGTGALPS
+266 IPDGTGTLPTT
-276 SPSTPSPSPRPGTGS
+276 PSTPSPNPGPSTGPS
-291 GTGSTPSPK
+291 ATPSPK
-300 PSPAEPGGTP
+300 PSPG
-310 SPAPSKP
+310 KP

-322 PDPSKP
+322 PGPSKP
-328 GGGGSTDPT
+328 GGGSTS
-337 PKPPTPKPPTPKPTP
+337 PTPKPPTPKPTP
-352 PSETLGSLENAGTG
+352 PTPKPTPPAETFGSLENAGTG

-371 AGQEFDERVSVLA
+371 AGQEFDERVSVRA
-384 RNAAGAPLAKVPV
+384 RNALGAPLAKVPV

-408 FAEGKKTVTVWT
+408 FAGGRKTVKVTT
-420 GTDGTATAPK
+420 GSDGTATAPA
-430 LRAGE
+430 LQAGE

-444 VAGTGRARTLTY
+444 VAGVGRPRTLTY
-456 AARVTARQADAI
+456 AATVTARQADAI
-468 ARTDEKALTAA
+468 ARTDEKELVAA
-479 PGEKFADAVT
+479 PGEKFANAVT
-489 VKATYQDAAAAGVA
+489 VKATYKDAAAAGVA
-503 VTATMVKDRLG
+503 VTATMVKDPLG
-514 AVENDKGPHFE
+514 LFDNDKGPYFK
-525 EDADGKPVR
+525 DADGKPVR
-534 TLTTLT
+534 SLTTLT
-540 TDADGQL
+540 TDADGVL
-547 RLPEIFADDHEG
+547 RLPEIFADDTEG
-559 TYLLR
+559 TFELR

-578 VEAPEEPAPGEPTEP
+578 IQAPEEPAPEETAPEEPAPGKT
-593 GETTEPTEPGETPT
+593 ETP
-607 PGETPSAEPTQTP
+607 EA
-620 AATKP
+620 

>member
-28 ASQAPAATLADG
+28 ASQAPAATLSEG
-40 SVGSGDPQAAGEDT
+40 SAGGDPQAAGEDT
-54 ANGGTDGAA
+54 ASAGNDGAA

-75 LVSPDKST
+75 LVTPDRPGSS
-83 ASNVLPAAGSSEAG
+83 SNLPAAGRAEAG
-97 IPASVLAA
+97 IPATILAA

-113 ATTDPS
+113 ATTDPT

-135 GQARGGRVDANGTAS
+135 GQARGGRVDADGTAS

-228 DLALSADL
+228 DLAVSADL
-236 DRAVLS
+236 DKAVLS
-242 YNRSTEYLRT
+242 YNRSTEYLNT

-266 IPDGTGALPS
+266 VPDGAGTLPTT
-276 SPSTPSPSPRPGTGS
+276 PSTPLPTLPGPRPGS
-291 GTGSTPSPK
+291 GPSVTPSPK
-300 PSPAEPGGTP
+300 PS
-310 SPAPSKP
+310 PSKP

-322 PDPSKP
+322 PSPSKP
-328 GGGGSTDPT
+328 GGGSTSPTPT
-337 PKPPTPKPPTPKPTP
+337 PKPPTPPTGEPTP
-352 PSETLGSLENAGTG
+352 PAETFGSLENAGTG

-371 AGQEFDERVSVLA
+371 AGAAFDERVSVRA
-384 RNAAGAPLAKVPV
+384 RNALGAPLAKAPV

-408 FAEGKKTVTVWT
+408 FAGGKKTVVVRT
-420 GTDGTATAPK
+420 GADGTATAPE

-444 VAGTGRARTLTY
+444 TAGIGRPRTLTY
-456 AARVTARQADAI
+456 AATVTARQADAI
-468 ARTDEKALTAA
+468 ARTDDKELVAVS
-479 PGEKFADAVT
+479 GEKFTDAVT
-489 VKATYQDAAAAGVA
+489 VRATYKDAAAPGVA

-514 AVENDKGPHFE
+514 VIDNDKGPYFE
-525 EDADGKPVR
+525 DEAGKPVR
-534 TLTTLT
+534 TLTGLT
-540 TDADGQL
+540 TDADGKL
-547 RLPEIFADDHEG
+547 RLPDIHADGEAG

-564 LTTEGGASVVIELT
+564 LTTEGGGSVVVELT
-578 VEAPEEPAPGEPTEP
+578 VKAPAETAPEEPASPKAPKATG
-593 GETTEPTEPGETPT
+593 TPQ
-607 PGETPSAEPTQTP
+607 AV
-620 AATKP
+620 KP

>member
-1 MAAHMRRRLRRGAT
+1 MAAHIRRRLRKGAT

-40 SVGSGDPQAAGEDT
+40 SAGSGDPKAAGEDT
-54 ANGGTDGAA
+54 ASGETDGAA

-75 LVSPDKST
+75 LVTPDKPGSS
-83 ASNVLPAAGSSEAG
+83 SNLPAAGRAEAG
-97 IPASVLAA
+97 IPASILAA

-228 DLALSADL
+228 DLALAADL
-236 DRAVLS
+236 DQAVLS

-266 IPDGTGALPS
+266 IPDGTGTL
-276 SPSTPSPSPRPGTGS
+276 PSTPSTPTPSPRPGAGS
-291 GTGSTPSPK
+291 GSSATPSPN
-300 PSPAEPGGTP
+300 PS
-310 SPAPSKP
+310 PSKP
-317 GGKPS
+317 GKPS
-322 PDPSKP
+322 PGPSKP
-328 GGGGSTDPT
+328 GGGGSTS
-337 PKPPTPKPPTPKPTP
+337 PTPKPPTPKPTP
-352 PSETLGSLENAGTG
+352 PSETFGSLENAGTG

-384 RNAAGAPLAKVPV
+384 RNAVGAPLAKVPV
-397 TFTVTGDTGTL
+397 TFTVTGGTGTL
-408 FAEGKKTVTVWT
+408 FAGGRKTVTVRT

-430 LRAGE
+430 LQAGE

-444 VAGTGRARTLTY
+444 VAGTGRPRTLTY
-456 AARVTARQADAI
+456 AATVTARQADAI
-468 ARTDEKALTAA
+468 ARTDEKALAAA

-489 VKATYQDAAAAGVA
+489 VKATYKDAAAAGVA
-503 VTATMVKDRLG
+503 VTATMVKDPLG
-514 AVENDKGPHFE
+514 VIDNDKGPYFK
-525 EDADGKPVR
+525 DAKGKPVR

-547 RLPEIFADDHEG
+547 RLPEIFADDNEG

-564 LTTEGGASVVIELT
+564 LTTEGGASVVIKLT
-578 VEAPEEPAPGEPTEP
+578 VEAPEETAPEEPAPDATE
-593 GETTEPTEPGETPT
+593 
-607 PGETPSAEPTQTP
+607 TP

>member
-1 MAAHMRRRLRRGAT
+1 MAAHIRRRLRKGAT

-40 SVGSGDPQAAGEDT
+40 SAGSGDPKAAGEDT
-54 ANGGTDGAA
+54 ASGETDGAA

-75 LVSPDKST
+75 LVTPDKPGSS
-83 ASNVLPAAGSSEAG
+83 SNLPAAGSAEAG

-228 DLALSADL
+228 DLALAADL
-236 DRAVLS
+236 DQAVLS

-252 VRSWFSY
+252 VRSWYSY

-266 IPDGTGALPS
+266 IPDGTGSLPRI
-276 SPSTPSPSPRPGTGS
+276 PSTPSPSPRPGTGS
-291 GTGSTPSPK
+291 GPSATPSPK
-300 PSPAEPGGTP
+300 PSPD
-310 SPAPSKP
+310 KP

-322 PDPSKP
+322 PGPSKP
-328 GGGGSTDPT
+328 GGGGSTS
-337 PKPPTPKPPTPKPTP
+337 PTPKPPTPKPTP
-352 PSETLGSLENAGTG
+352 PSATFGSLENAGTG

-384 RNAAGAPLAKVPV
+384 RNAVGAPLAKVPV
-397 TFTVTGDTGTL
+397 TFTVTGGTGTL
-408 FAEGKKTVTVWT
+408 FAGGKKTVTVRT
-420 GTDGTATAPK
+420 GADGTATAPK

-444 VAGTGRARTLTY
+444 VAGTGRPRTLTF
-456 AARVTARQADAI
+456 AATVTARQADAI
-468 ARTDEKALTAA
+468 ARTDEKALVAA

-489 VKATYQDAAAAGVA
+489 VKATYKDAAAAGVA

-514 AVENDKGPHFE
+514 VIDNDKGPYFK
-525 EDADGKPVR
+525 DADGKPVR

-547 RLPEIFADDHEG
+547 RLPEIFADDNEG

-578 VEAPEEPAPGEPTEP
+578 VKAPEETTPEEPAPDAT
-593 GETTEPTEPGETPT
+593 ETPT
-607 PGETPSAEPTQTP
+607 
-620 AATKP
+620 ATKP

>member
-1 MAAHMRRRLRRGAT
+1 MAAHIRRRLRKGAT

-40 SVGSGDPQAAGEDT
+40 SAGSGDPKAAGEDT
-54 ANGGTDGAA
+54 ASADNDGTA

-75 LVSPDKST
+75 LVTPDKPGSS
-83 ASNVLPAAGSSEAG
+83 SNLPATGSAEAG
-97 IPASVLAA
+97 IPASILAA

-113 ATTDPS
+113 ATTDPN

-135 GQARGGRVDANGTAS
+135 GQARGGRVDANGTTTS
-150 PRILG
+150 PILG

-228 DLALSADL
+228 DLAIAADL
-236 DRAVLS
+236 DKAVLS

-266 IPDGTGALPS
+266 IPDGTGTLPTT
-276 SPSTPSPSPRPGTGS
+276 PSTPSPNPRPSTGPS
-291 GTGSTPSPK
+291 ATPSPK
-300 PSPAEPGGTP
+300 PSPG
-310 SPAPSKP
+310 KP

-322 PDPSKP
+322 PGPSKP
-328 GGGGSTDPT
+328 GGGSTSPT
-337 PKPPTPKPPTPKPTP
+337 PKPPTPTPTP
-352 PSETLGSLENAGTG
+352 PAETFGSLENAGTG

-371 AGQEFDERVSVLA
+371 AGQEFDERVSVRA
-384 RNAAGAPLAKVPV
+384 RNALGAPLAKVPV
-397 TFTVTGDTGTL
+397 TFTVTGNTGTL
-408 FAEGKKTVTVWT
+408 FTGGKKTVKVTT
-420 GTDGTATAPK
+420 GADGTATAPA
-430 LRAGE
+430 LQAGE

-444 VAGTGRARTLTY
+444 VAGVGGPRTLTY
-456 AARVTARQADAI
+456 AATVTARQADAI
-468 ARTDEKALTAA
+468 ARTDEKELLAA
-479 PGEKFADAVT
+479 PGEKFGHAVT
-489 VKATYQDAAAAGVA
+489 VKATYKDAVAAGVA
-503 VTATMVKDRLG
+503 VTATMVKDPLG
-514 AVENDKGPHFE
+514 LIDNDKGPYFK
-525 EDADGKPVR
+525 DVDGKPVR
-534 TLTTLT
+534 TLATLM
-540 TDADGQL
+540 TDADGVL
-547 RLPEIFADDHEG
+547 RLPEIFADDTEG
-559 TYLLR
+559 TFKLR

-578 VEAPEEPAPGEPTEP
+578 VQAPEETAPEETDPQEPVP
-593 GETTEPTEPGETPT
+593 GKTETP
-607 PGETPSAEPTQTP
+607 EA
-620 AATKP
+620 